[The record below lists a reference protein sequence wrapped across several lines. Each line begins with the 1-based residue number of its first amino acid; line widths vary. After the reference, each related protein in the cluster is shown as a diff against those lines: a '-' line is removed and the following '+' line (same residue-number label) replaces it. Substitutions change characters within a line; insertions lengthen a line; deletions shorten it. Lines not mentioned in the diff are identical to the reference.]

1 MHIDN
6 VAILGTGNL
15 GNAIAEG
22 LLSNGK
28 YGPENIYVT
37 RRNTKSLQRLK
48 DKGLQ
53 VTNDNSFAVKNCRY
67 ILLCVQPA
75 HLEHVLN
82 EIKPVL
88 DPEQHVLLS
97 VIAGVTIDDITSVV
111 GDYPVVRCMP
121 NTAIAVQESMTSL
134 AFNAKAA
141 NVEEDVKEIFNCLG
155 ETLVIEEELMAGATV
170 LCSSGIAFNMRFIRA
185 VTQGGIQ
192 LGLDAEDAQKIAV
205 QVSKGASTLLTI
217 NRSHPEQEIDK
228 VTTPEGCTITG
239 LNEMEHQ
246 GLSSAV
252 IKGLVGSHQR
262 ILALK
267 EQRDRDNSKISISAL
282 QELLQ

>member
-1 MHIDN
+1 MHTDN

-15 GNAIAEG
+15 GKAIAEG
-22 LLSNGK
+22 LLSNGQYK
-28 YGPENIYVT
+28 PENIYVT
-37 RRNTKSLQRLK
+37 RRNTKSLQTLK
-48 DKGLQ
+48 DKGLH
-53 VTNDNSFAVKNCRY
+53 VTSDNCFAVKNSKY
-67 ILLCVQPA
+67 VMLCVQPA
-75 HLEHVLN
+75 HLENVLN
-82 EIKPVL
+82 DIKPYL
-88 DPEQHVLLS
+88 NADEHVLLS
-97 VIAGVTIDDITSVV
+97 VIAGVTIQNIQDIV
-111 GDYPVVRCMP
+111 GDFPIVRSMP
-121 NTAIAVQESMTSL
+121 NTAIAVQQSMTCL
-134 AFNAKAA
+134 AFNDKAA
-141 NVEEDVKEIFNCLG
+141 SVEDQVKEIFNCLG

-217 NRSHPEQEIDK
+217 NKSHPEQEIDK

-252 IKGLVGSHQR
+252 IKGLVGSHKR
-262 ILALK
+262 ILDLK
-267 EQRDRDNSKISISAL
+267 EQREKEAV
-282 QELLQ
+282 

>member
-1 MHIDN
+1 MHTKN

-15 GNAIAEG
+15 GKSIAEG
-22 LLSNGK
+22 LLSNGQYEPK
-28 YGPENIYVT
+28 NIYVT
-37 RRNTKSLQRLK
+37 RRNTKSIQHLK

-53 VTNDNSFAVKNCRY
+53 VSSDNAFAVKNCRY
-67 ILLCVQPA
+67 IMLCVQPA
-75 HLEHVLN
+75 HLENVLK
-82 EIKPVL
+82 EIKPYL
-88 DPEQHVLLS
+88 DPEKHVLLS
-97 VIAGVTIDDITSVV
+97 VIAGISIDNIRDIV
-111 GDYPVVRCMP
+111 GDFPIVRSMP
-121 NTAIAVQESMTSL
+121 NTAIAVHQSMTCL
-134 AFNAKAA
+134 AFNAKALH
-141 NVEEDVKEIFNCLG
+141 VEADVKEIFNCLG

-217 NRSHPEQEIDK
+217 NKSHPEQEIDK
-228 VTTPEGCTITG
+228 VTTPEGCTIAG

-252 IKGLVGSHQR
+252 IKGLVSSHQR
-262 ILALK
+262 ILDLK
-267 EQRDRDNSKISISAL
+267 EQREKESV
-282 QELLQ
+282 

>member
-28 YGPENIYVT
+28 YNPENIYVT
-37 RRNTKSLQRLK
+37 RRNTKSLQHLK
-48 DKGLQ
+48 DKGLH
-53 VTNDNSFAVKNCRY
+53 VTSDNSFAVKNSLY
-67 ILLCVQPA
+67 VILCVQPA

-82 EIKPVL
+82 EIKPIL
-88 DPEQHVLLS
+88 NPEQHVLLS
-97 VIAGVTIDDITSVV
+97 VIAGVTIDHIFKIV
-111 GDYPVVRCMP
+111 GDFPIVRCMP
-121 NTAIAVQESMTSL
+121 NTAIAVQASMTSL
-134 AFNAKAA
+134 AFNKKAES
-141 NVEEDVKEIFNCLG
+141 VEDKVQDIFNCLG
-155 ETLVIEEELMAGATV
+155 DTLVIEEEHMAAATV
-170 LCSSGIAFNMRFIRA
+170 LCSSGIAFCMRFIRA

-205 QVSKGASTLLTI
+205 QISKGASTLLAI
-217 NRSHPEQEIDK
+217 NKSHPEQEIDK

-262 ILALK
+262 IIDLK
-267 EQRDRDNSKISISAL
+267 EQREKESNKISFSAL

>member
-1 MHIDN
+1 MYTDN
-6 VAILGTGNL
+6 VAILGAGNL
-15 GNAIAEG
+15 GNAIAVG

-28 YGPENIYVT
+28 YEPENIYVT
-37 RRNTKSLQRLK
+37 RRNTKSLQPLK
-48 DKGLQ
+48 DKGLH
-53 VTNDNSFAVKNCRY
+53 VSNDNSFAVKNCRY

-75 HLEHVLN
+75 HLEHVLK
-82 EIKPVL
+82 EIKPIL
-88 DPEQHVLLS
+88 DPEKHVLLS
-97 VIAGVTIDDITSVV
+97 VIAGVTIANIHDIV
-111 GDYPVVRCMP
+111 GDFPIVRCMP

-134 AFNAKAA
+134 AFNDKAA
-141 NVEEDVKEIFNCLG
+141 GVENAVQEIFNCLG

-217 NRSHPEQEIDK
+217 NKSHPEQEIDK

-267 EQRDRDNSKISISAL
+267 EQRERDNSKLTISAL
-282 QELLQ
+282 HDLLQ

>member
-6 VAILGTGNL
+6 VAILGAGNL

-28 YGPENIYVT
+28 YEPENIYVT

-48 DKGLQ
+48 DKGLH
-53 VTNDNSFAVKNCRY
+53 VTNDNSFAVKNCRF

-75 HLEHVLN
+75 HLEHVLK
-82 EIKPVL
+82 EITPIL

-97 VIAGVTIDDITSVV
+97 VIAGVTIDDISQIT
-111 GDYPVVRCMP
+111 GDFPIVRCMP

-134 AFNAKAA
+134 AFNTRAA
-141 NVEEDVKEIFNCLG
+141 GVEEEVKEIFNCLG

>member
-1 MHIDN
+1 MHTDN

-15 GNAIAEG
+15 GKSIAEG
-22 LLSNGK
+22 LLSNGQ
-28 YGPENIYVT
+28 YQPENIYVT
-37 RRNTKSLQRLK
+37 RRNTKSLQYLK
-48 DKGLQ
+48 DKGVQ
-53 VTNDNSFAVKNCRY
+53 VTNDNKFAVNNSRF

-75 HLEHVLN
+75 HLENVLN
-82 EIKPVL
+82 EIKPYL
-88 DPEQHVLLS
+88 DPERHVLLS
-97 VIAGVTIDDITSVV
+97 VIAGITIDYIRDVV
-111 GDYPVVRCMP
+111 GSDFAIVRSMP
-121 NTAIAVQESMTSL
+121 NTAIAVQQSMTCL
-134 AFNAKAA
+134 AFNDKAT
-141 NVEEDVKEIFNCLG
+141 VLEEEIKGIFSCVG

-217 NRSHPEQEIDK
+217 NKSHPEQEIDK

-252 IKGLVGSHQR
+252 IKGLVGSHKR
-262 ILALK
+262 ILDLK
-267 EQRDRDNSKISISAL
+267 EQREKEAV
-282 QELLQ
+282 

>member
-1 MHIDN
+1 MYTDN
-6 VAILGTGNL
+6 VAILGAGNL
-15 GNAIAEG
+15 GKAIAEG
-22 LLSNGK
+22 LLSNGQ
-28 YGPENIYVT
+28 YQPENIYVT
-37 RRNTKSLQRLK
+37 RRNTKSLQHLK
-48 DKGLQ
+48 DKGVQ
-53 VTNDNSFAVKNCRY
+53 VTSDNSFAVKNCRY
-67 ILLCVQPA
+67 IMLCVQPA
-75 HLEHVLN
+75 HLENVL
-82 EIKPVL
+82 EDIKPYL
-88 DPEQHVLLS
+88 DPEKHVLLS
-97 VIAGVTIDDITSVV
+97 VIAGITIEGITRMV
-111 GDYPVVRCMP
+111 GDFAIVRSMP
-121 NTAIAVQESMTSL
+121 NTAIAVHQSMTCL
-134 AFNAKAA
+134 AFNEKASLL
-141 NVEEDVKEIFNCLG
+141 EDNVKEIFNCLG

-217 NRSHPEQEIDK
+217 NKSHPEQEIDK

-252 IKGLVGSHQR
+252 IKGLVGSHKR

-267 EQRDRDNSKISISAL
+267 EQREKEA
-282 QELLQ
+282 EMA